1 MQDETYTLMNP
12 VGTLTHQLS
21 TPTHEAPNAGIPQ
34 QFGNSTEP
42 HTTTEVATVTTSN
55 GHCTGSAQI
64 TSGSFSNLDEE
75 RYVMAG
81 SYY

>member
-1 MQDETYTLMNP
+1 MNP
-12 VGTLTHQLS
+12 VGTLTSQMS
-21 TPTHEAPNAGIPQ
+21 TPTDEAPNVQHLNVGSD
-34 QFGNSTEP
+34 GNSLEQHSTEV
-42 HTTTEVATVTTSN
+42 TTTTVTTSN

-75 RYVMAG
+75 RYVMG